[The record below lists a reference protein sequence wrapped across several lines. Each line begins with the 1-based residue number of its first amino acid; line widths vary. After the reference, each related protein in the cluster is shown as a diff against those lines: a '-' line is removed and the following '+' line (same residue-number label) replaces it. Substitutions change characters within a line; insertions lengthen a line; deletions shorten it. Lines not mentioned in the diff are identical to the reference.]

1 MGSQIRLLS
10 VIHGPAFG
18 GAHNQA
24 RCLAG
29 PLLERGVETIVVV
42 PAEAESAASRL
53 REAGINA
60 VTTPLRRLRAT
71 ADPRTQAR
79 FAAALLP
86 DVRRLGRLIR
96 RLEIDVVQVHGATNP
111 HGALAAHRE
120 GSAVVWQLLD
130 TRAPLMLRRMA
141 MPLVARLSDVMTTWG
156 VELARVHP
164 GAERLGAR
172 LITVYPPVEESRFQP
187 DPDRRAHARA
197 QLGIEGDVP
206 LIGTVGVLNPQKSH
220 GDLIRAAE
228 IVHRQ
233 RPDARFRVLG
243 ASSPAHGAY
252 EQRLREEVRGRG
264 LEEVFGFLDPRREVD
279 LLIQGLDLFVLT
291 SAPRSEGMPTAILE
305 AMACAKPVIATDV
318 GAVRELVD
326 AGTTGLLVRPEAPK
340 EVAAGILELLSNPD
354 RARRLGSNGRRR
366 ARAEFGLERLADLH
380 ADAYRNAL
388 KHRRSRRG

>member
-1 MGSQIRLLS
+1 VEPQVRLLS

-29 PLLERGVETIVVV
+29 PLSERGVDTAVVV
-42 PAEAESAASRL
+42 PLEAEPAASRL
-53 REAGINA
+53 RDAGIDA
-60 VTTPLRRLRAT
+60 VTTPLQRLRAT
-71 ADPRTQAR
+71 PDPRTQAR
-79 FAAALLP
+79 FAAALVP
-86 DVRRLGRLIR
+86 DVRRLGKLIR
-96 RLEIDVVQVHGATNP
+96 RLEIDIVQVHGATNP
-111 HGALAAHRE
+111 HGALAARRE
-120 GSAVVWQLLD
+120 GVAVVWQLLD
-130 TRAPLMLRRMA
+130 TRAPLTLRRVA
-141 MPLVARLSDVMTTWG
+141 MPLVVRLSDAVTTWG

-187 DPDRRAHARA
+187 DPDRRAHARS
-197 QLGIEGDVP
+197 QLGIEGEAP
-206 LIGTVGVLNPQKSH
+206 LIGTVGVLNPQKGH
-220 GDLIRAAE
+220 KDLVRAAE
-228 IVHRQ
+228 MVHRL

-252 EQRLREEVRGRG
+252 EQRLREEVRERG

-279 LLIQGLDLFVLT
+279 LLMQGLDLFVMT

-340 EVAAGILELLSNPD
+340 ELAAGILELLSDPD
-354 RARRLGSNGRRR
+354 RARRFGSNGRRR

-380 ADAYRNAL
+380 AGAYKNAL
-388 KHRRSRRG
+388 EHQRSRRS